1 MSFWD
6 TFKDS
11 LGGIGDT
18 FSTLFD
24 PIGSIANVW
33 ATVEGVK
40 QNTKI
45 NDLNYQ
51 LQKDNLAYQKDLQ
64 KIMFAREDN
73 AVQRRVNDL
82 KSAGLSPVLAAGS
95 SASAGPVVSTSAP
108 QRVSDLNG
116 YLALAQVGT
125 MLAQQQKAQTEADI
139 ARQQLKQSKIAT
151 DNAKLDNKFYTD
163 RGVAPV
169 EVNQDWKT
177 RLVNLLYPK
186 LEDAFF
192 GDDTKS
198 GLFGVILELL
208 KQDLNDRPPSGV
220 SVNPDNG
227 NIVSPKGFSITNT
240 QASLL
245 KAKGLYREWLSE
257 GFTDRVKQALGM
269 QKRR

>member
-6 TFKDS
+6 NLKDS
-11 LGGIGDT
+11 LGGIGDLT
-18 FSTLFD
+18 STLFN
-24 PIGSIANVW
+24 PIGSVANVW

-40 QNTKI
+40 QNKEI

-73 AVQRRVNDL
+73 AVRRRVSDL
-82 KSAGLSPVLAAGS
+82 RKAGLSPVLAAGS

-108 QRVSDLNG
+108 QRASDLNG

-139 ARQQLKQSKIAT
+139 ARQHLKQSKIDT
-151 DNAKLDNKFYTD
+151 KNAELDNKFFTD
-163 RGVAPV
+163 KGVAPV

-192 GDDTKS
+192 GEDSKS
-198 GLFGVILELL
+198 GLFGTILELL
-208 KQDLNDRPPSGV
+208 KRDLNDPPDTGVHVGEDGRVYNSAGNSISSG
-220 SVNPDNG
+220 
-227 NIVSPKGFSITNT
+227 

-245 KAKGLYREWLSE
+245 KQKSLYLEWVYN
-257 GFTDRVKQALGM
+257 GFTENVVKALGLGSRN
-269 QKRR
+269 K